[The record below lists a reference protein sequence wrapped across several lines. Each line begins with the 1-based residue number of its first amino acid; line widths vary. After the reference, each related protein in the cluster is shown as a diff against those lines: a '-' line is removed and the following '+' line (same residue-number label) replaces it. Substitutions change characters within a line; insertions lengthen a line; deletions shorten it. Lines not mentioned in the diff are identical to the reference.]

1 MRLAFRW
8 RFFLSL
14 GAAGDRTLIE
24 HATDIRM
31 RAEDQ
36 AGILLRKMA
45 EHDERPRGQKKRVAR
60 CYSFRPRRD
69 QDAVEPMEKLPAIPM
84 PLLKRSVTLGQP
96 PATEPPPTGAKARGR
111 RGFGAVTVDAPL
123 MRKAQR
129 QRRSLNMRMMLK
141 ILIPTETGNHTIKDG
156 SGVVEPL
163 FAGLNARVQLLP
175 VMNAEDLKK
184 GLDTA
189 RQAM

>member
-1 MRLAFRW
+1 VRLAFRW

-45 EHDERPRGQKKRVAR
+45 EHDERPSGQKKESHVATLSDLGVTKTQSSR
-60 CYSFRPRRD
+60 WRSCRHP
-69 QDAVEPMEKLPAIPM
+69 DAALEEERHTWSTPSDRA
-84 PLLKRSVTLGQP
+84 
-96 PATEPPPTGAKARGR
+96 APTGAKARGR

-141 ILIPTETGNHTIKDG
+141 ILIPTETGNPQLKT
-156 SGVVEPL
+156 VQVL
-163 FAGLNARVQLLP
+163 LNLCSLASMQEFSCSP
-175 VMNAEDLKK
+175 
-184 GLDTA
+184 
-189 RQAM
+189 